1 MKIYGT
7 NRSNIN
13 PYYDQQQKLKQTEQ
27 KQTKDHLEISETAK
41 KLQKN
46 DQIKENR
53 NKYIETLKQQFASGE
68 YKVNIAGTSQ
78 KFVDFFTKK

>member
-41 KLQKN
+41 NLQKN
-46 DQIKENR
+46 DQLKENR
-53 NKYIETLKQQFASGE
+53 DKYIETLKQQVSSGE
-68 YKVNIAGTSQ
+68 YKVNITSTSQ
-78 KFVDFFTKK
+78 KIIDFFTKK